1 MIIIFV
7 LLYSTLVGW
16 DVPVVRSTIMGLLA
30 FFAIEYRSRVSSLA
44 ILFLIGDIFLI
55 FSPLSLI
62 YDPAFG
68 LSFAATMS
76 IILYYSPLLSRL
88 QTYHIPT
95 PIASILAITVAASIG
110 TLPVTIYHF
119 ATVSFGFL
127 FANIAI
133 AFIVG
138 WILFMS
144 VWYMLLSFLGEAFL
158 YVFGFLIYVPVHYII
173 EVSRFFSAW

>member
-1 MIIIFV
+1 
-7 LLYSTLVGW
+7 
-16 DVPVVRSTIMGLLA
+16 MGLLA

-44 ILFLIGDIFLI
+44 ILFLIGDLFLI

-76 IILYYSPLLSRL
+76 IILYYTPLIQRL
-88 QTYHIPT
+88 RHSHVPNIG
-95 PIASILAITVAASIG
+95 ASILAITLSASLG
-110 TLPVTIYHF
+110 TLPIVIYHF
-119 ATVSFGFL
+119 GSISLGFL

-133 AFIVG
+133 AWIVG

-144 VWYMLLSFLGEAFL
+144 VWYILLSFL
-158 YVFGFLIYVPVHYII
+158 
-173 EVSRFFSAW
+173 